1 MAKKYLCQN
10 SVFSQTG
17 ILHFFLKKNVEVQ
30 FQNPRSFLEK
40 RTTKKKQ
47 MHKKYFSLVNSCDS
61 YAEDCKLQGERSSI
75 KQPNLFFLF

>member
-1 MAKKYLCQN
+1 MSK
-10 SVFSQTG
+10 FG
-17 ILHFFLKKNVEVQ
+17 IFTNRYFA
-30 FQNPRSFLEK
+30 FFLEK
-40 RTTKKKQ
+40 KCRSSISKSTVIFGEKNNKKKKQ